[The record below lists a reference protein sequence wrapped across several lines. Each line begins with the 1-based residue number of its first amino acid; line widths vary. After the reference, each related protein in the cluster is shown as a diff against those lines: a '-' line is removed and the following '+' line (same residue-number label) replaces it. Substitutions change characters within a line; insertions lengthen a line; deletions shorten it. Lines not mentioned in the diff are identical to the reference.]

1 MYLVLCLVIV
11 VVDVCL
17 SSLDCA
23 ILTDRR
29 MLDTL
34 DVNCSCQD
42 WYGDQEIFKWSDLD
56 DVAQTK
62 DVQLKNIIF
71 TKCSLLR
78 LDLHPPHPV
87 PLPHI
92 MISDMNQVVISLSK
106 DMLHPNM
113 TINKVINVQYIPM
126 DPMVK
131 ENTQNI
137 VMYVALSV
145 SVVLVLVLTVFLSV
159 LLWSRMSN
167 KDNSESKKVSR
178 AESWRYEA
186 SMYVNPPNRPQ
197 PVFVPPPPF
206 PDFIQPSTSSR
217 QRTPDSVS
225 SSPLLR
231 PKYNSLREVD
241 LVRTSLPIQQERQRQ
256 NTPPAYREPVDS
268 IVPKQ
273 MHQRYSD
280 TDESDDNSAQTLPQ
294 PHRYR

>member
-1 MYLVLCLVIV
+1 
-11 VVDVCL
+11 
-17 SSLDCA
+17 
-23 ILTDRR
+23 
-29 MLDTL
+29 
-34 DVNCSCQD
+34 
-42 WYGDQEIFKWSDLD
+42 
-56 DVAQTK
+56 
-62 DVQLKNIIF
+62 
-71 TKCSLLR
+71 
-78 LDLHPPHPV
+78 
-87 PLPHI
+87 
-92 MISDMNQVVISLSK
+92 
-106 DMLHPNM
+106 
-113 TINKVINVQYIPM
+113 
-126 DPMVK
+126 
-131 ENTQNI
+131 
-137 VMYVALSV
+137 
-145 SVVLVLVLTVFLSV
+145 
-159 LLWSRMSN
+159 MSN
-167 KDNSESKKVSR
+167 KDNFESKKVSR

-206 PDFIQPSTSSR
+206 LDFIQPSTSSR

-294 PHRYR
+294 PHIYR